1 MKRAWQLQDA
11 KNKLSEVVDRAIAE
25 GPQMLTRRGRETAV
39 VISIEDFRR
48 LTRPK
53 ESLVSFLRKS
63 PLAGVELD
71 LERVDDYGRKV
82 EL

>member
-1 MKRAWQLQDA
+1 VKRAWQLQDA

-25 GPQMLTRRGRETAV
+25 GPQVLTRRGREAAV
-39 VISIEDFRR
+39 VISMDDFRR

-53 ESLVSFLRKS
+53 ESLVSFLRAS
-63 PLAGVELD
+63 PLVGVDLD